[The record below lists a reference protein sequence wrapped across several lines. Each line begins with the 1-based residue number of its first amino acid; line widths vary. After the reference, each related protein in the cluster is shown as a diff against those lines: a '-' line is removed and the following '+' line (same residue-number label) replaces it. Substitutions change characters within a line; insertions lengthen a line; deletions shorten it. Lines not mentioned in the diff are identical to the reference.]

1 MRYNPNYDTQEAIIA
16 HMAPSE
22 IEELA
27 KLEEALGIN
36 ALDNG
41 KYRMK
46 MAEGGIPDF
55 SALDKVFKHPVVIN
69 NTKMFLRKRL
79 KSGGKAVI
87 DDFEVM
93 KKSGRFGDTKLAKLP
108 KSLARVLDSAL
119 GKSHNPKTGKR
130 EYFIGA
136 ILGGLSRFLPSI
148 VSGLGSMFGGSAAS
162 AAPAAMG
169 MAGRMAAPMAMR
181 AATGA
186 ASSGGLSSMFGNLMS
201 SLSNPQLGGMLQ
213 NVGMIQQLAS
223 PFLSMFGGGGQ
234 QQQQSMPMQAQ
245 QPQMPQGYGYGA
257 SPYAVQMDLGNA
269 YNMPYQMPAHNPAMY
284 YAQSYNGQAVPPTQY
299 SRFAQTRPMDEAEY
313 GRRFGAPANPYSQ
326 YLR

>member
-36 ALDNG
+36 AADNG

-55 SALDKVFKHPVVIN
+55 SALDKVFKHPIVIN

-148 VSGLGSMFGGSAAS
+148 MGGLGSMFGGGASA

-169 MAGRMAAPMAMR
+169 MAGRMAAPMA
-181 AATGA
+181 AST
-186 ASSGGLSSMFGNLMS
+186 ASSGGLGSMFGNLMS

-223 PFLSMFGGGGQ
+223 PILSMFGGGGQ
-234 QQQQSMPMQAQ
+234 QQQSMPMQ
-245 QPQMPQGYGYGA
+245 QMPQSYGYGGN
-257 SPYAVQMDLGNA
+257 PYAVQMDLGNP
-269 YNMPYQMPAHNPAMY
+269 YNQPYQMPAGNYPPMY
-284 YAQSYNGQAVPPTQY
+284 YGQSYNGQMVPPTQY
-299 SRFAQTRPMDEAEY
+299 SRFATTRPMDESEY
-313 GRRFGAPANPYSQ
+313 QRRFGSAANPYSQ